1 MDFSHKSKLLVLSYA
16 EKVQIV
22 YILYKVHA
30 ALTLFF
36 SKTTESKVL
45 SFFKQRLF
53 ISIRK
58 NKQRKSV

>member
-45 SFFKQRLF
+45 SFFKQR
-53 ISIRK
+53 
-58 NKQRKSV
+58 